1 MIHAT
6 VAVEDGHAVL
16 FSPPTVAPVHTVIG
30 PVVPLAREDEETLWR
45 PNTHVDMCLRGPS
58 GEMGAGLRGGSTWV
72 VVEYDVEEVLV
83 SPGDVVLVFLVQR
96 VQQIL
101 PGQASRDHAVLK

>member
-1 MIHAT
+1 M
-6 VAVEDGHAVL
+6 
-16 FSPPTVAPVHTVIG
+16 
-30 PVVPLAREDEETLWR
+30 R
-45 PNTHVDMCLRGPS
+45 
-58 GEMGAGLRGGSTWV
+58 AGLRGGSTWV

-83 SPGDVVLVFLVQR
+83 SPGDVVLVFLVQW